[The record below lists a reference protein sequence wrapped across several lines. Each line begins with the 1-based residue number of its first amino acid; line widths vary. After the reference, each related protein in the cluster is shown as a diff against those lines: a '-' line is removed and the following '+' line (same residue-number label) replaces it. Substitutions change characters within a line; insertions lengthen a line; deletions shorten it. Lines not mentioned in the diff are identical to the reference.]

1 MGSTRLPDKVL
12 RKIGDKPMIQ
22 LLLERLS
29 LSKMID
35 EIVVATST
43 DERNKKLQVVV
54 SQLGFKVFQGSETD
68 VLLRCFGAA
77 KSVDAD
83 VIIRITGD
91 CPLIDPFLAD
101 QCIERFLRRM
111 LTI

>member
-1 MGSTRLPDKVL
+1 
-12 RKIGDKPMIQ
+12 
-22 LLLERLS
+22 
-29 LSKMID
+29 MID
-35 EIVVATST
+35 EIVVATSI
-43 DERNKKLQVVV
+43 DKRNEELRSVVI
-54 SQLGFKVFQGSETD
+54 QLGHRVFQGSETD